1 MLNSNT
7 PDDYKHDHPVLWST
21 LRILAAGTI
30 LVIGFVGI
38 MAVLSITRSPL
49 GGAIQNIL
57 SWLFAMNTV
66 QAMWYVTRSA
76 GFAAYLLLWFSTAL
90 GLAIPAKLFDRM
102 LPRAATFDFHQFISL
117 LAIGFIVLHVGV
129 LLADRYLP
137 FSLAQ
142 VLVPFISP
150 YRPVWVGIGVFSFYL
165 VLLVTITFYIRS
177 QIGMKAFKVIHY
189 FSLISYVGVVV
200 HSFLSGTD
208 SSVPAAQWMYF
219 STFMVIVFLTA
230 YWLSIGLL
238 QSKGRSVPKLNQTY
252 KPVEKTIPNQ
262 INNFRR
268 R

>member
-1 MLNSNT
+1 MVNQNL
-7 PDDYKHDHPVLWST
+7 PDEYKQGHPVLWNT
-21 LRILAAGTI
+21 VKVLAAGMI
-30 LVIGFVGI
+30 LVIGFVST
-38 MAVLSITRSPL
+38 MAILSISRSPL
-49 GGAIQNIL
+49 GTTIQNLL

-137 FSLAQ
+137 YTLAQ

-189 FSLISYVGVVV
+189 FSLLSYVGVVV

-219 STFMVIVFLTA
+219 STFMVVVFLTA
-230 YWLSIGLL
+230 YWLIMGML
-238 QSKGRSVPKLNQTY
+238 QSKGRSVPALNQTY
-252 KPVEKTIPNQ
+252 KPIEKTVRKQVNKA
-262 INNFRR
+262 RR
-268 R
+268 